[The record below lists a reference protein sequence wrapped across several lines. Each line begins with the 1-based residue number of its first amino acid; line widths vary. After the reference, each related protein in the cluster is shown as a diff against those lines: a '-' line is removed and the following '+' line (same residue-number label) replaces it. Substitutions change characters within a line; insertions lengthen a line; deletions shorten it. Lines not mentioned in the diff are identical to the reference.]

1 MAYSREADFE
11 NDVIT
16 VLCER
21 GWSKE
26 VLRYPTQ
33 EDLIANWA
41 QILFENNNGRDKL
54 NGQPLTRTEMD
65 QVLEQVAQLRTPLA
79 LNGFINGKSI
89 AIKRDNPA
97 DPEHLGKEVSLKIYD
112 RDEIASGKSRYQIAQ
127 QPLFSTRSNILN
139 QRRGDLLL
147 LINGMPVIHLELK
160 KSGVA
165 ISEACDQIKK
175 YMAEGV
181 FTGIFSLVQVF
192 VALTPDDEQMLYF
205 ANPGSAERFN
215 QKYFFHWADY
225 NNQPFQSWRD
235 GVRGLLSIPA
245 AHQLIGYYTVADG
258 SDGVLKVMRSYQ
270 IIAAQQ
276 IASKVTKTNWE
287 FSNQRGGFIW
297 HTTGSG
303 KTMTSFKSAQ
313 LIANSA
319 NADKVVF
326 LVDRIE
332 LGTQSLREYRGFSEA
347 TEDVQST
354 ENTGV
359 LVAKLK
365 SNNPSDTLIVT
376 SIQKMSKVTA
386 GNEIGEKDLAAIAKK
401 RLVFIVDE
409 CHRSQFGDMHH
420 AIKTSYP
427 QALFFGFTGTPIQ
440 NENQKKQSTT
450 ADVFG
455 DELHRYTIADGI
467 RDGNVLGFDPHKIST
482 FDEQDLREA
491 VALHEAHA
499 DTVAEALSDPRKAK
513 VFRRF
518 MDDVPMAYPVEEGG
532 KQKRGIEDYLP
543 PDQYDLPQHR
553 EAVIDDILKRWDS
566 RSVNGKFHA
575 IFATASIP
583 AAIDYYRRFKARGVA
598 LNVTALFDPNID
610 NTGDGQIEKEE
621 GLEEIITDYNAL
633 FNKAYTI
640 PTHAALKRDMAARV
654 AHKDAYKG
662 VFLEK
667 NPSERID
674 ILIVV
679 DQMLTG
685 FDSKWVNTLYLDK
698 ILEYENIIQAFSR
711 TNRLFPG
718 QDKSFG
724 TICYYRSPNVMEQK
738 VQAAV
743 RLYSG
748 EVEQLLFAPSYDE
761 HVGAMATAFAQIKDV
776 FEAAGQPDFA
786 TLPEEPAAKAQF
798 VSLFRELNASV
809 EAAKVQGF
817 TWDNPNYVVKVGEE
831 EVPATLPLTEEVYL
845 RLVQRYKEYVD
856 EREKEGGDES
866 LVPSAF
872 DIDTHITNIATGKI
886 NTDYMN
892 ANFRKWLKALRSGD
906 VSPVEL
912 DMLLSHLHKSFASL
926 SAEQQKYAMAF
937 LSDIEAGDAEFDE
950 SLDFLD
956 YITEYQKR
964 AQDRSVNQIIELTGV
979 DREQLLRLRSIG
991 PTEQQLDDYDRFTQL
1006 MATASVEQF
1015 QAYLSEHEEGYAR
1028 LPVFKVKRLIDRVL
1042 RSYILRG
1049 DLPDFLTD

>member
-11 NDVIT
+11 NDVIA
-16 VLCER
+16 VLCES
-21 GWSKE
+21 GWSKD

-41 QILFENNNGRDKL
+41 QILFENNRGRDKL

-79 LNGFINGKSI
+79 LNGFINGKSV

-127 QPLFSTRSNILN
+127 QPYFSTRSKILN

-160 KSGVA
+160 KSGVPV
-165 ISEACDQIKK
+165 SEACGQIKK
-175 YMAEGV
+175 YMNEGV

-205 ANPGSAERFN
+205 ANPGNADRFN
-215 QKYFFHWADY
+215 EKFFFHWANF
-225 NNQPFQSWRD
+225 NNEPLKSWRD
-235 GVRGLLSIPA
+235 GVRGLLSIPM

-270 IIAAQQ
+270 IIAAQK
-276 IASKVTKTNWE
+276 IASKVTTTNWE
-287 FSNQRGGFIW
+287 LTNQRGGFIW

-313 LIANSA
+313 LIANSGH
-319 NADKVVF
+319 ADKVVF

-359 LVAKLK
+359 LISKLK

-376 SIQKMSKVTA
+376 SIQKMSNVTV
-386 GNEIGEKDLAAIAKK
+386 GKEIGEKDLAAIAKK

-427 QALFFGFTGTPIQ
+427 RALFFGFTGTPIQ
-440 NENQKKQSTT
+440 DENQKKQSTT
-450 ADVFG
+450 TDVFG

-467 RDGNVLGFDPHKIST
+467 RDDNVLGFDPHKIST

-491 VALHEAHA
+491 VALQQAQADSVASAHLA
-499 DTVAEALSDPRKAK
+499 PEKSK
-513 VFRRF
+513 VFRHY
-518 MDDVPMAYPVEEGG
+518 MDDLPMAYPIEEGG
-532 KQKRGIEDYLP
+532 RQKRGIESYLP
-543 PDQYDLPQHR
+543 PGQFDLPQHR
-553 EAVIDDILKRWDS
+553 EVVIDDILKRWDS
-566 RSVNGKFHA
+566 RSVSGKFHA
-575 IFATASIP
+575 IFATDSIP
-583 AAIDYYRRFKARGVA
+583 AAIDYYRRFKARA
-598 LNVTALFDPNID
+598 TKLNVTALFDPNID

-633 FNKAYTI
+633 FNKAFTI
-640 PTHAALKRDMAARV
+640 PTHAALKRDMAARL

-662 VFLEK
+662 TFLEK
-667 NPSERID
+667 NRQERID

-698 ILEYENIIQAFSR
+698 VLEYENIIQAFSR

-724 TICYYRSPNVMEQK
+724 TICYYRYPNEMEQK
-738 VQAAV
+738 IKAAV

-761 HVGAMATAFAQIKDV
+761 HVGAMAQAFAQIKEV

-786 TLPEEPAAKAQF
+786 ALPEGAEAKAQF
-798 VSLFRELNASV
+798 VSLFRDLNGSF

-817 TWDNPNYVVKVGEE
+817 TWDNPSYEVKVGEE
-831 EVPATLPLTEEVYL
+831 QVPATLPLDEDVYL
-845 RLVQRYKEYVD
+845 RLVQRYKEYID
-856 EREKEGGDES
+856 ERENAEDDES
-866 LVPSAF
+866 FVPSAF
-872 DIDTHITNIATGKI
+872 DIDTYITHIATGKI

-906 VSPVEL
+906 VSPLEL

-926 SAEQQKYAMAF
+926 SSEQQKYAMAF
-937 LSDIEAGDAEFDE
+937 LSDIESGDVEFDE

-964 AQDRSVNQIIELTGV
+964 AQDRSVNQIVELTGV
-979 DREQLLRLRSIG
+979 DRDQLMRLVALGPSEQH
-991 PTEQQLDDYDRFTQL
+991 LDDYDRFSQL
-1006 MATASVEQF
+1006 KATASVEQF
-1015 QAYLSEHEEGYAR
+1015 QAYLVEHEDGYVK
-1028 LPVFKVKRLIDRVL
+1028 LPVFKLRQRIDRVL
-1042 RSYILRG
+1042 RRYILRG
-1049 DLPDFLTD
+1049 ELPDVFGE